1 MKLTITPEL
10 IGKLKDMRKLSR
22 RMVVVKNKVK
32 IMYNKK
38 NG

>member
-1 MKLTITPEL
+1 MKLTITPKL
-10 IGKLKDMRKLSR
+10 IEKLKDMKKLAR